1 MLAEDKRHQSLI
13 RRYLYRA
20 GFGLREIRFTEL
32 PSGRGCGEQWVRDH
46 YVREVRAFRARSS
59 KATTALIVAV
69 DADVLDVIERAAQL
83 QFALSNGK
91 LDPRAPGE
99 RIAHLIPKRNVET
112 WLLCLT
118 GQTVDELTDYKRRAG
133 LDVLAKP
140 AAETLFEWSRDNA
153 VASRYSIPSLQI
165 AISEVRRLD
174 LNHAA

>member
-20 GFGLREIRFTEL
+20 GFGLHQIRFAEL
-32 PSGRGCGEQWVRDH
+32 PSGRGCGELWVRDQ

-59 KATTALIVAV
+59 KAATALIVTI
-69 DADVLDVIERAAQL
+69 DADVLDVVDRAAQL

-91 LDPRAPGE
+91 LAPRAPRE

-118 GQTVDELTDYKRRAG
+118 GQTVDEVTDYKRRAG
-133 LDVLAKP
+133 LDVPAKP

-153 VASRYSIPSLQI
+153 VAAPDCIPSLQV

-174 LNHAA
+174 LNNAA